1 MIYMM
6 KLERNFLASGNPC
19 QCQMTM
25 QWTLALTL
33 FLKARRRH
41 WTLKKFKDMNFNLDG
56 EFNKISSFKLDMSD
70 LDFTCP
76 AKKNSQSKDKKG
88 EVSGSQE
95 GKQDGFNFS
104 FDFNEL
110 GSFNF
115 DSSFMKVVTTSN
127 SSPRKKG
134 VTTEGSDKE
143 GGEMLKTNDDE
154 GARASNDS
162 TTVKSHASV
171 RLETSKV
178 ETVVGSPGNLVS
190 KQDGSVSKISS
201 SGNLDMPMENQTL
214 DINKHKST
222 EEIDQERDLPE
233 KSNLTGSKSEQVINM
248 ASSQSVGESDSEQ
261 HTISDQ
267 HTNAFS
273 SGTRVSDIQ
282 EVNDKATNVKSDS
295 VDLQLEHSSPHHV
308 TKSDSSV
315 GEAITLG
322 SSTQEGVTSDPQPE
336 KRYTN
341 CENINK
347 TDALKKISCDN
358 GDRENKKTTSVCH
371 LAPTSSKPVVEKMML
386 MKDKKLQDL
395 QSNMFSTPE
404 GKRSLKQPSSTI
416 GTKGSSLGNEKNI
429 DILLGS
435 ITQARCVMLVITV
448 IVIGLSMVEC
458 SFISLNRENFRS
470 NDTKHGRKLVG
481 DSLTDSSKLM
491 RNAGVLLGSK
501 DDLKSCSNTREG
513 IVSDV
518 SPCSGK
524 LAGNKQSFFDEVNK
538 SKTTFLEI
546 GISTEDVSMLRSF
559 GANRVLTTALHQ
571 KETNSLVSSGQSM
584 DKWGITTSKNDHSI
598 DSSDNQKS
606 STPFLKRKT
615 IEASDADFTL
625 LRPLKCISQS
635 SPSKSRSSK
644 ESSEEVVGE
653 VESMP
658 NNLLYN
664 HSTSG
669 LKSSPV
675 IKVTEVEIHDPL
687 LMEDNNNV
695 EKAEAYIKEL
705 EDICN
710 MLKKKQDEAKELL
723 VQAIVNDNN
732 LLILDHPI
740 HEEEISS
747 HYFFYSFPSN
757 HLRFA
762 SQLMPKGI
770 QTRSA
775 EVCMHKDLCYE

>member
-1 MIYMM
+1 
-6 KLERNFLASGNPC
+6 
-19 QCQMTM
+19 
-25 QWTLALTL
+25 
-33 FLKARRRH
+33 
-41 WTLKKFKDMNFNLDG
+41 MNFNLDG

-222 EEIDQERDLPE
+222 EEIDQQRDLPE

-248 ASSQSVGESDSEQ
+248 ASSQSVGESDSEH

-295 VDLQLEHSSPHHV
+295 VDLQLEHSSPHHI

-336 KRYTN
+336 K
-341 CENINK
+341 
-347 TDALKKISCDN
+347 
-358 GDRENKKTTSVCH
+358 
-371 LAPTSSKPVVEKMML
+371 SKPVVEKMML

-435 ITQARCVMLVITV
+435 ITQA
-448 IVIGLSMVEC
+448 
-458 SFISLNRENFRS
+458 RENFRS

-546 GISTEDVSMLRSF
+546 GISTEDVSML
-559 GANRVLTTALHQ
+559 
-571 KETNSLVSSGQSM
+571 
-584 DKWGITTSKNDHSI
+584 
-598 DSSDNQKS
+598 
-606 STPFLKRKT
+606 
-615 IEASDADFTL
+615 
-625 LRPLKCISQS
+625 
-635 SPSKSRSSK
+635 
-644 ESSEEVVGE
+644 
-653 VESMP
+653 
-658 NNLLYN
+658 
-664 HSTSG
+664 
-669 LKSSPV
+669 
-675 IKVTEVEIHDPL
+675 
-687 LMEDNNNV
+687 
-695 EKAEAYIKEL
+695 
-705 EDICN
+705 
-710 MLKKKQDEAKELL
+710 
-723 VQAIVNDNN
+723 
-732 LLILDHPI
+732 
-740 HEEEISS
+740 
-747 HYFFYSFPSN
+747 
-757 HLRFA
+757 
-762 SQLMPKGI
+762 
-770 QTRSA
+770 
-775 EVCMHKDLCYE
+775 

>member
-1 MIYMM
+1 
-6 KLERNFLASGNPC
+6 
-19 QCQMTM
+19 
-25 QWTLALTL
+25 
-33 FLKARRRH
+33 
-41 WTLKKFKDMNFNLDG
+41 
-56 EFNKISSFKLDMSD
+56 
-70 LDFTCP
+70 
-76 AKKNSQSKDKKG
+76 
-88 EVSGSQE
+88 
-95 GKQDGFNFS
+95 
-104 FDFNEL
+104 
-110 GSFNF
+110 
-115 DSSFMKVVTTSN
+115 MKVVTTSN

-501 DDLKSCSNTREG
+501 DDLKSCSNTR
-513 IVSDV
+513 
-518 SPCSGK
+518 
-524 LAGNKQSFFDEVNK
+524 
-538 SKTTFLEI
+538 
-546 GISTEDVSMLRSF
+546 
-559 GANRVLTTALHQ
+559 
-571 KETNSLVSSGQSM
+571 
-584 DKWGITTSKNDHSI
+584 
-598 DSSDNQKS
+598 
-606 STPFLKRKT
+606 
-615 IEASDADFTL
+615 
-625 LRPLKCISQS
+625 
-635 SPSKSRSSK
+635 
-644 ESSEEVVGE
+644 
-653 VESMP
+653 
-658 NNLLYN
+658 
-664 HSTSG
+664 
-669 LKSSPV
+669 
-675 IKVTEVEIHDPL
+675 
-687 LMEDNNNV
+687 
-695 EKAEAYIKEL
+695 
-705 EDICN
+705 
-710 MLKKKQDEAKELL
+710 
-723 VQAIVNDNN
+723 
-732 LLILDHPI
+732 
-740 HEEEISS
+740 
-747 HYFFYSFPSN
+747 
-757 HLRFA
+757 
-762 SQLMPKGI
+762 
-770 QTRSA
+770 
-775 EVCMHKDLCYE
+775 

>member
-1 MIYMM
+1 
-6 KLERNFLASGNPC
+6 
-19 QCQMTM
+19 
-25 QWTLALTL
+25 
-33 FLKARRRH
+33 
-41 WTLKKFKDMNFNLDG
+41 MNFNLDG

-104 FDFNEL
+104 FDFNDYWHRL

-295 VDLQLEHSSPHHV
+295 VDLQLEHSSPHHI

-336 KRYTN
+336 K
-341 CENINK
+341 
-347 TDALKKISCDN
+347 
-358 GDRENKKTTSVCH
+358 
-371 LAPTSSKPVVEKMML
+371 SKPVVEKMML

-615 IEASDADFTL
+615 IEKFFEHLKDSIPQASDADFTL

-705 EDICN
+705 ED
-710 MLKKKQDEAKELL
+710 
-723 VQAIVNDNN
+723 VQK
-732 LLILDHPI
+732 
-740 HEEEISS
+740 
-747 HYFFYSFPSN
+747 
-757 HLRFA
+757 FA

-775 EVCMHKDLCYE
+775 ETRPLRNHDPFSSHSPPSSLFFSSIKHYIYPGSEGSSLAKKSVKVSYSIGFRNSNATGSHYYRPNRVSPGGPDAHHHFKTVNNTLN